1 MNLELLQAKRLSK
14 CIKSVQMADYL
25 GIRKETYSRKEN
37 GHKKF
42 TNAEKIALS
51 VILNLKK
58 QDMIDIFG
66 SEIIWVF

>member
-1 MNLELLQAKRLSK
+1 MNLLKSKREDKGITS
-14 CIKSVQMADYL
+14 IQMSRYL

-58 QDMIDIFG
+58 QDVIDIFG
-66 SEIIWVF
+66 REIIWVF